1 MTAPMACRSCRVRG
15 LSICAPLSDRELA
28 AMSAG
33 RGGISEVPAGTDFVR
48 QGDPAAEAFT
58 VLDGWAMRYILLP
71 DGGRQIVDFCLPGDF
86 VGFQAGDGEVHD
98 YSVQAITAVRVCSFA
113 RAPLL
118 EGLAGHAEFAFRLAC
133 LSHRDQV
140 AAFRHLTSV
149 GRRSARGRIASLLLE
164 LFLRVRAQ
172 DDRAWVALP
181 LTQEHIGDAL
191 GLTPVHVNRTL
202 RRLREDGVVT
212 LRDHR
217 LTVHDLERL
226 AGEAGQPMP
235 PPRPA

>member
-1 MTAPMACRSCRVRG
+1 M
-15 LSICAPLSDRELA
+15 
-28 AMSAG
+28 
-33 RGGISEVPAGTDFVR
+33 
-48 QGDPAAEAFT
+48 
-58 VLDGWAMRYILLP
+58 LP
-71 DGGRQIVDFCLPGDF
+71 DGGCQIVDFCLPGDF
-86 VGFQAGDGEVHD
+86 VDFQAGDGEVHD

-235 PPRPA
+235 PPPPA